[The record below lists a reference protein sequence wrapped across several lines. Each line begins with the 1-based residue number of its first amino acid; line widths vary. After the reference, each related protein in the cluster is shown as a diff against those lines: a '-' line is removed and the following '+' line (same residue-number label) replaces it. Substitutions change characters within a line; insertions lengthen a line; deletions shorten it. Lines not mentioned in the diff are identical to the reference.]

1 MYINVRL
8 VGVAQR
14 LERLPH
20 KEQVAGSNPAA
31 DTKFMENTFNHKLYT
46 FNSGLRLVVVP
57 MESTRTVTVLVM
69 VGTGSKYETKKING
83 ISHFLEHMM
92 FKGTEKRPGK
102 LDISME
108 LDGMG
113 AEYNAFTGKEYTGY
127 YAKAS
132 VKKIDTV
139 MDVIFDIFLN
149 SKLDEKEI
157 NIERGV
163 IIEELNMYRDM
174 PQRYVSDLFER
185 LLYGDQPAGW
195 DIGGD
200 KETILNLKREEFLN
214 YFNAHYIAPKTIV
227 AIAGNVDPEEI
238 KSKVERHFKNIRQGK
253 EFGKLAV
260 IEKQDKPQVFLHN
273 KKTDQT
279 HLILGVRAYD
289 KFNDK
294 KYPLGIMS
302 IVLGGGMSSRLFSE
316 VRDKRGLAYYIGAGG
331 ESYTDS
337 GFFMVKAGV
346 NNQKTKETLEV
357 IMEELR
363 KVKNEG
369 ITPQELQRAK
379 DQVEGSMAL
388 GLEHSD
394 AVAEMY
400 AESLIF
406 HNKILTPEE
415 ELDKMKKVTLDQVLE
430 AASDIFDNSKL
441 NLSLIGPFEDENE
454 FKKLLLF

>member
-1 MYINVRL
+1 M
-8 VGVAQR
+8 G
-14 LERLPH
+14 
-20 KEQVAGSNPAA
+20 K
-31 DTKFMENTFNHKLYT
+31 MFNHKLY
-46 FNSGLRLVVVP
+46 NLDSGLRLVVIP
-57 MESTRTVTVLVM
+57 MESTKTATVLVM
-69 VGTGSKYETKKING
+69 VGTGSKYETKDING
-83 ISHFLEHMM
+83 VSHFLEHMM

-102 LDISME
+102 LDIAME
-108 LDGMG
+108 LDGIG

-132 VKKIDTV
+132 IKKIDTV

-149 SKLDEKEI
+149 SKLDGKEI
-157 NIERGV
+157 DIERGV

-174 PQRYVSDLFER
+174 PQRYVGDLFEQ

-200 KETILNLKREEFLN
+200 KETILKLKREEFIN
-214 YFNAHYIAPKTIV
+214 YFNTHYIAPKTVV

-238 KSKVERHFKNIRQGK
+238 KNKIEAYFKNIRKGEK
-253 EFGKLAV
+253 FGKPAV
-260 IEKQDKPQVFLHN
+260 VEEQDEPKVLLHN

-279 HLILGVRAYD
+279 HFILGVRAYD
-289 KFNDK
+289 KFSEK
-294 KYPLGIMS
+294 KYPLDILS
-302 IVLGGGMSSRLFSE
+302 VILGGGMSSRLFSE

-346 NNQKTKETLEV
+346 NNQKTIEALKV

-363 KVKNEG
+363 KVKREG
-369 ITPQELQRAK
+369 ITSEELKRAK
-379 DQVEGSMAL
+379 DQIEGSMAL

-394 AVAEMY
+394 AVAETY

-406 HNKILTPEE
+406 HNEVLTPED
-415 ELDKMKKVTLDQVLE
+415 ELDKIKKVTLEQVLKV
-430 AASDIFDNSKL
+430 ASEIFDDKKL

-454 FKKLLLF
+454 FKQILKF